1 MEDLIKQ
8 LASSVALGLEAAAVL
23 VITIGAVVAL
33 IGSLSPPYG
42 LRGPVPEK
50 RVVYLRFGMW
60 LLLGLEFELASD
72 IIRSV
77 IAPTWMD
84 LGKLGAIA
92 LIRTFL
98 NFFLERDLEK
108 YDDEGRVTGGG
119 RSVKDAAESGI

>member
-1 MEDLIKQ
+1 MEELIKQ
-8 LASSVALGLEAAAVL
+8 FASSVAIGLEAAAVI
-23 VITIGAVVAL
+23 VITIGAVVAF
-33 IGSLSPPYG
+33 IGSLTPPYG
-42 LRGPVPEK
+42 LRGPLVEK
-50 RVVYLRFGMW
+50 KVVYLRFGMW

-77 IAPTWMD
+77 IAPTWID

-108 YDDEGRVTGGG
+108 YDDEGHITGA
-119 RSVKDAAESGI
+119 RRPVKDAAEAGT

>member
-1 MEDLIKQ
+1 VEDLIKQ
-8 LASSVALGLEAAAVL
+8 FASSVALGLEAAAVL
-23 VITIGAVVAL
+23 IIAIGAAVAL

-42 LRGPVPEK
+42 VRGPFLEK
-50 RVVYLRFGMW
+50 KLVYLRFGMW

-92 LIRTFL
+92 FIRTFL

-108 YDDEGRVTGGG
+108 YDDGG
-119 RSVKDAAESGI
+119 RITGAGRPVKDAAAPGT

>member
-8 LASSVALGLEAAAVL
+8 FASTVALGLEVAAVL
-23 VITIGAVVAL
+23 IITIGAVVAF
-33 IGSLSPPYG
+33 IGSLSPPYDY
-42 LRGPVPEK
+42 RGAFHEK
-50 RVVYLRFGMW
+50 KAVYLRFGMW

-98 NFFLERDLEK
+98 NFFLERDLDK
-108 YDDEGRVTGGG
+108 YDDQGRLTGSG
-119 RSVKDAAESGI
+119 RPVKDAAEPGT